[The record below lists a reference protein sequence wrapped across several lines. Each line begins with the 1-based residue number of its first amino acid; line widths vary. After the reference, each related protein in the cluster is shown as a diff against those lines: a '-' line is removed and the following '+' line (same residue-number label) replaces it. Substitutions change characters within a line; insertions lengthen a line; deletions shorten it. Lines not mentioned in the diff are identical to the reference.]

1 MAKIYCYRCNEDTN
15 YKTTTA
21 ISSRTRSTIINQ
33 NDDINSRLHFCITCW
48 EALVGEV
55 VS

>member
-1 MAKIYCYRCNEDTN
+1 MAKIYCYRCDSDTN

-21 ISSRTRSTIINQ
+21 VSSRTRSTITNQ
-33 NDDINSRLHFCITCW
+33 HDPTNSRLHFCTDCW
-48 EALVGEV
+48 EALTGEI